1 MAILEKSIHAA
12 RLVLIGAWAL
22 LFAAGPVALHSLV
35 DCSHTQA
42 ADTVEHQESDHAH
55 WAALRSIDLPDSE
68 CSICSSLT
76 SYHFTDQQI
85 LVGFIAADTQQI
97 YQSDCLPF
105 DSIDQ
110 LVSSPRAPPF
120 S

>member
-1 MAILEKSIHAA
+1 LTIPNQLTNAA

-35 DCSHTQA
+35 DCSHSQA

-68 CSICSSLT
+68 CSICNTLT
-76 SYHFTDQQI
+76 GYHFADQQI
-85 LVGFIAADTQQI
+85 IIGFIAADTQQI
-97 YQSDCLPF
+97 ILSDCLPF
-105 DSIDQ
+105 DSLDQ
-110 LVSSPRAPPF
+110 LVSSPRAPPV